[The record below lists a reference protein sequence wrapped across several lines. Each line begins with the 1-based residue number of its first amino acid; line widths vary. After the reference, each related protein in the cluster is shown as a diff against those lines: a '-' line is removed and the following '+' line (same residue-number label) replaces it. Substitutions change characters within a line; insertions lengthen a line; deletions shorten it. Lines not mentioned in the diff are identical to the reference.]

1 MSEITV
7 GRIELVK
14 TRPHVYRVIKAKDR
28 EAESE
33 YIKRHEWSMLSLL
46 VRRYP
51 TKAAEFLAK
60 ISLTETDAKA

>member
-28 EAESE
+28 NETPEA
-33 YIKRHEWSMLSLL
+33 KRQRLDIAMLKIL
-46 VRRYP
+46 VPAYP
-51 TKAAEFLAK
+51 ELARELVEASVK
-60 ISLTETDAKA
+60 